1 MSFETEFEQD
11 SYTIPDQLVKAWV
24 ELPDSSYPEL
34 KLTKKDLDHLFF
46 AFTQMVRANNHFQ
59 SSVAELSRGQTD
71 SATLLNQ
78 EATRL
83 FRHAD
88 SNFRRFFS
96 AVMISST
103 RREGS

>member
-11 SYTIPDQLVKAWV
+11 SFTIPDQLVKAWV
-24 ELPDSSYPEL
+24 ELPDSSYPDL

-46 AFTQMVRANNHFQ
+46 AFTQLVRANNNFQ
-59 SSVAELSRGQTD
+59 SSVAELSRGHTD
-71 SATLLNQ
+71 SATLFNQ

-88 SNFRRFFS
+88 SNFRRFFF
-96 AVMISST
+96 AVMLSAT
-103 RREGS
+103 RREGA